1 VALTKRPILRS
12 VAPAHSASET
22 MNSSAARRVASS
34 KAVLADMA
42 SMHSHACSMN
52 GRRNSGSER
61 SRSISAEMAS
71 RETNSS
77 APPDSDACST
87 RSRLGTSAWK
97 PVRAAAAS
105 PASASPLSD
114 DVISAIVP
122 CMAATRTPLS
132 SAREDGE
139 EGGRGAPSG
148 DGGALAA
155 RYGARARAGTH
166 RRRGAPS

>member
-1 VALTKRPILRS
+1 
-12 VAPAHSASET
+12 

-97 PVRAAAAS
+97 PVRAAAS

-155 RYGARARAGTH
+155 RYGARACAGTH